1 MPCLAKFGLEDG
13 QEAFPGG
20 QSYSVVGL
28 VVPRTEEQISA
39 PIEVEDIRLPSNSG
53 WKGPSLSPKYSD
65 TLYDQFGGWLGES
78 NNLLP
83 LRSLVSEL
91 LKGTQCLR

>member
-1 MPCLAKFGLEDG
+1 M
-13 QEAFPGG
+13 
-20 QSYSVVGL
+20 YSVAGL

-53 WKGPSLSPKYSD
+53 WKGPSLSPKYSE

-78 NNLLP
+78 NNLPP

-91 LKGTQCLR
+91 LKGTHHLR

>member
-1 MPCLAKFGLEDG
+1 MTWML
-13 QEAFPGG
+13 
-20 QSYSVVGL
+20 YSVVGL

-39 PIEVEDIRLPSNSG
+39 PIEVEHIRLPSNSG
-53 WKGPSLSPKYSD
+53 WEGPSLSPKYSD